1 MQAVLAWMAGLANLA
16 GQQQGL
22 RDSLKYTQ
30 HANAIAS
37 DVWAGSTWV
46 AAQQMD
52 QARIHSISI
61 LMGMQA
67 VQLAVHWLSPRMCHA
82 HADWQA

>member
-52 QARIHSISI
+52 QARTPQH
-61 LMGMQA
+61 
-67 VQLAVHWLSPRMCHA
+67 
-82 HADWQA
+82 